1 MSNAILSVKNVI
13 KRFSGTVALKGVDM
27 ELYPNEILALAG

>member
-13 KRFSGTVALKGVDM
+13 KRFSGTVALIAYCFNF
-27 ELYPNEILALAG
+27 LF